1 MRPLD
6 SAGAPLGVTEGKN
19 GSARGDMT
27 ARCHSD
33 WSDERSEER
42 NGGISGE
49 HRPAHPV
56 NINTGASA
64 RCSKPPV

>member
-6 SAGAPLGVTEGKN
+6 SAVAPLGVTGV
-19 GSARGDMT
+19 

-33 WSDERSEER
+33 WSDEHSEER

-49 HRPAHPV
+49 HNPVHPV
-56 NINTGASA
+56 NINTVALA
-64 RCSKPPV
+64 RWHGISHSITKTA